1 MIFLD
6 NLKNLLTRLGTSSDK
21 TTHAIYGFTPMQ
33 KDQLDNAYRADW
45 IIRKVIDIPA
55 NDATREWRSWQ
66 DLDGDDIQEVE
77 DLEKEL
83 KIQAKVREA
92 MIKARLYGG
101 AGLVL
106 GVDGTGASNT
116 PLDLD
121 RVTKDSLKFVHVVSR
136 YDLAVGPIIL
146 DVMSPDYGVPEYY
159 ERSIPTMVRIHPS
172 RVVRFTGAEVPDR
185 RLSNDGWGDSVVQM
199 LDDACKAAGLVSASG
214 ATLVQE
220 LCYDIIKIPGFMSQV
235 ATKEYEDRVTARFAY
250 TAAAKG
256 VTRAILL
263 DKDEEWERITTN
275 IASLPEIVKVYL
287 LIASGAA
294 DIPVTRMLGQSPT
307 GLSATGESD
316 TRNYYDRVKSDQKV
330 TQEPAM
336 NTLDEVLIRSAV
348 GSKPDGNWYVWNPLW
363 QLNDVERATR
373 DKAKAD
379 TFKIDVDTGLINED
393 ALRQARINQLE
404 EDGTYPGLE
413 EAIEKFGDKPDEP
426 DGMFDP
432 QTGLPTDPVMQ
443 AAHKVASGLPPPA
456 NANNPKAKAAAN
468 ENALFGRAKKAAD
481 ALLVA
486 DARRRFAD
494 RDHRGRRKNARQ
506 FSRDAT
512 PRTLYMRR
520 DVLNGSAILRHF
532 REQGVDGL
540 FDAKELHVT
549 IAYSKTPIDWMK
561 IGGESWGQNEDGTL
575 SIPPGGIRLM
585 EALGDTTSLLFTN
598 SNLSWRHESI
608 CYQGA
613 SWDYESYQPHI
624 AIGTRMDKDAL
635 SKVEPWQGAI
645 ELGPEIAE
653 EINPSFNYAEAAE

>member
-6 NLKNLLTRLGTSSDK
+6 SLKNLLTRLGTPSDK
-21 TTHAIYGFTPMQ
+21 TTHTLYGFTEISKP
-33 KDQLDNAYRADW
+33 QLENAYRADW
-45 IIRKVIDIPA
+45 ITRKVIDIPA

-66 DLDGDDIQEVE
+66 ADGEVIQEVE
-77 DLEKEL
+77 DLEKKM

-92 MIKARLYGG
+92 LIKSRLYGG
-101 AGLVL
+101 AGIVL
-106 GVDGTGASNT
+106 GVDGTGAQDK
-116 PLDLD
+116 PLDLE
-121 RVTKDSLKFVHVVSR
+121 RVTKDSLKFAHVVSK
-136 YDLAVGPIIL
+136 YDLKAGAIVQ

-159 ERSIPTMVRIHPS
+159 ERSIPQLIRIHPS
-172 RVVRFTGAEVPDR
+172 RVIRFCGSEVPDR
-185 RLSNDGWGDSVVQM
+185 TLSSDGWGDSVVQV
-199 LDDACKAAGLVSASG
+199 LDDACKAAGLVSQSG
-214 ATLVQE
+214 ATIVQE
-220 LCYDIIKIPGFMSQV
+220 LCYDVIKIPGFMSQV
-235 ATKEYEDRVTARFAY
+235 STKEYEDRVTARFQY
-250 TAAAKG
+250 TAMAKG
-256 VTRAILL
+256 VTRAIIM
-263 DKDEEWERITTN
+263 DKDEEWERIQTS
-275 IASLPEIVKVYL
+275 IAGLPDVVKMYL

-294 DIPVTRMLGQSPT
+294 DIPVTRLLGQSPQ
-307 GLSATGESD
+307 GMNATGESD

-330 TQEPAM
+330 FQEPAM
-336 NTLDEVLIRSAV
+336 NTLDEVLIRSAL
-348 GSKPDGNWYVWNPLW
+348 GSKPDGNWFAWNPLW
-363 QLNDVERATR
+363 QLNDVEKATR

-379 TFKIDVDTGLINED
+379 TFKIDVDTGMINED
-393 ALRQARINQLE
+393 ALRQARINQLI

-413 EAIEKFGDKPDEP
+413 EAIDEFGDKPDEP

-432 QTGLPTDPVMQ
+432 MTGLPVDPVMQ
-443 AAHKVASGLPPPA
+443 AAHKVAKGMPPAA
-456 NANNPKAKAAAN
+456 NANDPKKRAAAN
-468 ENALFGRAKKAAD
+468 ENALFGKAKRAAD

-506 FSRDAT
+506 FSQDAT